1 MRVRVRRACRQL
13 SVLPRRKA
21 QMKAMLSLPFL
32 RASSASF
39 SMPSAWP
46 VEVYSSSRPGEGSGV
61 GLGLGVR
68 VRG

>member
-1 MRVRVRRACRQL
+1 MRVRLTCRQL

-46 VEVYSSSRPGEGSGV
+46 VEVYRSSRPG
-61 GLGLGVR
+61 
-68 VRG
+68 